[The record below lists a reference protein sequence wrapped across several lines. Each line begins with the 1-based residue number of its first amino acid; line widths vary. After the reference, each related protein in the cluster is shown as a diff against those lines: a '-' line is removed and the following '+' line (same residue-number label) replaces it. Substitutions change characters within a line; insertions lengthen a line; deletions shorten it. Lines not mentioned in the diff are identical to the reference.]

1 MCCCFFLCLLKNTVI
16 VLLNL
21 AFTINKN
28 TVNKK
33 RAILTKL
40 QNHHFKLS
48 YFNYIIIFY
57 TFFNFSSCSFCCLS
71 RFNLCCL
78 SCSALSLS
86 SRMRRNLAFKALA
99 FTEAWSLVI
108 PFTTFRE
115 QNDYIIDFFGRF
127 IQNPLLGDNH
137 EIRINTT
144 AYTA

>member
-1 MCCCFFLCLLKNTVI
+1 
-16 VLLNL
+16 
-21 AFTINKN
+21 
-28 TVNKK
+28 
-33 RAILTKL
+33 
-40 QNHHFKLS
+40 
-48 YFNYIIIFY
+48 
-57 TFFNFSSCSFCCLS
+57 
-71 RFNLCCL
+71 
-78 SCSALSLS
+78 
-86 SRMRRNLAFKALA
+86 MRRNLAFKALA